1 MYKKLRLL
9 TTMLLLAVC
18 CGTWAEEV
26 AFTFATS
33 KSSSNTAYATNY
45 DITVNGMAWSCP
57 GNQNF
62 SGYVRIGGKSIS
74 TDVDRDIYSKVAMS
88 DAISKI
94 TFNHNGISN
103 KNLKVNKITLTVAS
117 DASFN
122 NVVDTKVI
130 TPTFSVGT
138 EGSFDFT
145 PTSNNWAAN
154 SFYKFTI
161 NVTNTSSTNYGL
173 DVKSIVFYKENGGSS
188 LTQSDLAL
196 TNAPVALNFDLYN
209 NSSAQTISYTT
220 SSTGAVTV
228 SGGDGYVTTSV
239 NATNKTIT
247 VTPTSVTPS
256 AQTITV
262 SQAADDY
269 YNAGTATFTVSVTNS
284 DPNVPGTQD
293 NPYTV
298 AQARAAIDAGVG
310 VTGVYVTGIVCEG
323 GSSLNSGAMN
333 YWISDDGTE
342 TDKFEIYKG
351 KGIDGA
357 NFTSTDDV
365 QVGDVV
371 VIYGNL
377 KKYNSTYEFD
387 ANSQL
392 VSLDRPV
399 IPVISANNVELAYD
413 ATSGEIAYTIS
424 NPVESEVLTATCT
437 ANWISNITVDTE
449 KVTFTTTANEGN
461 EDREATI
468 TLSYTGAQD
477 KTVTVTQ
484 KHFVADYATLPF
496 EFDGGSSAIAN
507 TAGLTQEDLGSDYN
521 SSPKLKFD
529 STGDYV
535 ILKINERP
543 GVLTFDIKGNN
554 FSGGTF
560 TVQTSED
567 GETYTNLKAY
577 TEISGTQNETFNNLG
592 ENVRYIKWIYTN
604 KSSGNVALGNI
615 KLEKYSDVV
624 VPEEGDNYELFSGEL
639 VEGDYL
645 IVYDGKAMNTT
656 VTNDRLQYTEVTAT
670 DDVIT
675 TDNAAIVWHIA
686 PSGEYWTIYNA
697 DADAYAAST
706 GAKNKAQMLADGTD
720 DKALWTVSGTETYE
734 FVNKQNAANS
744 VNATL
749 RKNGTYGFACY
760 STETGGALSLYKK
773 VEATPEY
780 VTVSISAAGYAT
792 YVATDNVYFPEDVTA
807 YIVSD
812 VTASSIKL
820 TEVLAVAKDV
830 PVVVKA
836 TEGTY
841 DLEVVTADD
850 CDDVTENKLLV
861 SDGTV
866 SDNILVLANKSNGV
880 GFYTWAG
887 GNLPAGKVYLVNP
900 NSSREFFGFD
910 EGVATS
916 ISTIDNGQWTMD
928 NAYNLQGQKV
938 GSEYKGIIIVNGKKV
953 MVK

>member
-1 MYKKLRLL
+1 MYKQLRFL

-188 LTQSDLAL
+188 LTQSDLDL

-392 VSLDRPV
+392 VSLQRPEITTPSISLSETTIEATADETEGTINVTYTNFSDVIADVEFYEADGETTASYDWVTAEVNTDNNLDYVIDANSGEARTAYLKVWAYDDDFNEVYSELITITQDAYVAPV
-399 IPVISANNVELAYD
+399 IPTGNSYVKVTSTDDITTGQYLIVYEGDENHSAVAFNGGLETLDAANNTIGVTIENNEIAATTATEAAEFTID
-413 ATSGEIAYTIS
+413 ATDGTIKSASGYYIGQTSDANGMNTSTETAYTNTIS
-424 NPVESEVLTATCT
+424 
-437 ANWISNITVDTE
+437 IDD
-449 KVTFTTTANEGN
+449 EGN
-461 EDREATI
+461 AVILASGGAYLRYNSASNQERFRYYKSTSYTNQKAIQLYKKSQAAASTATI
-468 TLSYTGAQD
+468 TLNAACHDADGMVYGTYSNTSAFVVSADITVAEVGIVDGQLLVDEYETGAVVPANTGVMVSAMEGGD
-477 KTVTVTQ
+477 YTVTLTDEEGTSVLGNDNMLRATGAEGITAEAMGAAEDADCLYYRLTMHNGTQ
-484 KHFVADYATLPF
+484 IGFWWGADEGAAFDVA
-496 EFDGGSSAIAN
+496 AN
-507 TAGLTQEDLGSDYN
+507 
-521 SSPKLKFD
+521 
-529 STGDYV
+529 
-535 ILKINERP
+535 
-543 GVLTFDIKGNN
+543 
-554 FSGGTF
+554 
-560 TVQTSED
+560 
-567 GETYTNLKAY
+567 KAY
-577 TEISGTQNETFNNLG
+577 L
-592 ENVRYIKWIYTN
+592 
-604 KSSGNVALGNI
+604 A
-615 KLEKYSDVV
+615 
-624 VPEEGDNYELFSGEL
+624 VP
-639 VEGDYL
+639 
-645 IVYDGKAMNTT
+645 
-656 VTNDRLQYTEVTAT
+656 
-670 DDVIT
+670 
-675 TDNAAIVWHIA
+675 
-686 PSGEYWTIYNA
+686 
-697 DADAYAAST
+697 
-706 GAKNKAQMLADGTD
+706 
-720 DKALWTVSGTETYE
+720 
-734 FVNKQNAANS
+734 ANQS
-744 VNATL
+744 
-749 RKNGTYGFACY
+749 KNGFAF
-760 STETGGALSLYKK
+760 G
-773 VEATPEY
+773 
-780 VTVSISAAGYAT
+780 
-792 YVATDNVYFPEDVTA
+792 N
-807 YIVSD
+807 
-812 VTASSIKL
+812 
-820 TEVLAVAKDV
+820 
-830 PVVVKA
+830 
-836 TEGTY
+836 
-841 DLEVVTADD
+841 
-850 CDDVTENKLLV
+850 
-861 SDGTV
+861 DG
-866 SDNILVLANKSNGV
+866 D
-880 GFYTWAG
+880 
-887 GNLPAGKVYLVNP
+887 
-900 NSSREFFGFD
+900 
-910 EGVATS
+910 ATS
-916 ISTIDNGQWTMD
+916 ISTIDNGQLTMD
-928 NAYNLQGQKV
+928 NANHLQGHKV
-938 GSEYKGIIIVNGKKV
+938 GSEYKGIVIVNGKKV